1 MNLRAIG
8 ALALAFSL
16 ILMAVDRA
24 SAVVLCVSPHGLVR
38 VRARCRH
45 KEKPADPATLGLLVQ
60 GPQGPTGAR
69 GIPGPTGAT
78 GPTGALGPTGAG
90 VNLSCPGDPADVTN
104 LLFSFVTNING
115 FDTGMVISN
124 TAADPFGTSG
134 KKGTCKLTFFGSG
147 APPPVIT
154 PSIDAGG
161 QYATTASTIAP
172 GFQGYLIAQC
182 AFPFAHGF
190 AFISDVGARNLAMGY
205 LPLVVCSNRAAN
217 PVEQLLP

>member
-8 ALALAFSL
+8 ALALASPL

-45 KEKPADPATLGLLVQ
+45 KEKAADPATLGLLVQ

-69 GIPGPTGAT
+69 GIPGTTGTT

-115 FDTGMVISN
+115 FDTG
-124 TAADPFGTSG
+124 
-134 KKGTCKLTFFGSG
+134 
-147 APPPVIT
+147 
-154 PSIDAGG
+154 
-161 QYATTASTIAP
+161 
-172 GFQGYLIAQC
+172 
-182 AFPFAHGF
+182 
-190 AFISDVGARNLAMGY
+190 
-205 LPLVVCSNRAAN
+205 
-217 PVEQLLP
+217 